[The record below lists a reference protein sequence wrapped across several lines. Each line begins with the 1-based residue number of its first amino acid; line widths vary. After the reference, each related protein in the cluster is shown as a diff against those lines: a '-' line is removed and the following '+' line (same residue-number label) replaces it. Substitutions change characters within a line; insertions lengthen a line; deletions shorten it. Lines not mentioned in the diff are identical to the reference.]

1 MDIQICYCKACGIE
15 YRYQAS
21 GEGCFDDPSTR
32 DHCSECVPRIAP
44 ILEIIKNAKDEIEKI
59 NKNALVKGHRDW
71 RIVDPAKTNGITFDI
86 LFNWMSSEKIAPT
99 TVISLKYIPG
109 VNEPTKMLECKTP
122 YEYFNQNI
130 TFRIGMIQ
138 GGELIVEAYAYS
150 EDGVFK
156 YYLTK
161 EYDN

>member
-1 MDIQICYCKACGIE
+1 MKNKVNYCKACGIE
-15 YRYQAS
+15 YTVSEKTTQN
-21 GEGCFDDPSTR
+21 
-32 DHCSECVPRIAP
+32 HCEQCTPRVAP
-44 ILEIIKNAKDEIEKI
+44 YIKQIETATNEIEKI
-59 NKNALVKGHRDW
+59 NKNVFVKGHRDW
-71 RIVDPAKTNGITFDI
+71 RIVDPAKMNGITFDI
-86 LFNWMSSEKIAPT
+86 LFKWMSSEKIAPT
-99 TVISLKYIPG
+99 TAISLKYIPG